1 MTVGR
6 KGERMSIALAEKF
19 APYTDELFK
28 AESKLP
34 LLTNQDFDWTGAH
47 TVKIYKISTM
57 PLNDYARN
65 RFTADPESPESISRY
80 GALLDLNAATEE
92 MILTQD
98 KSFIFNVDKMDQDE
112 TAQQLEAGKALAR
125 ELREVVIPTVDT
137 FVYDKIV
144 DGAGTTAEA
153 AALDKDT
160 VYPAILAGSEV
171 LDNNEVPDTDRV
183 LIVTPAVYSLLK
195 QAAPFDNNDVG
206 AELRM
211 QGVVGFLD
219 GMSVVRV
226 PAARLPEDTGFVIV
240 HPSAT
245 VCAYKLEDYNVHQ
258 NTPLSS
264 GDIVTGR
271 IVYDAFVL
279 ENKACGIY
287 VQPLASE

>member
-1 MTVGR
+1 MAI
-6 KGERMSIALAEKF
+6 ELAEKF

-47 TVKIYKISTM
+47 SVKIYKISTVQ
-57 PLNDYARN
+57 LNDYARN
-65 RFTADPESPESISRY
+65 RFAADPESTESISRY

-92 MILTQD
+92 MILSQD

-125 ELREVVIPTVDT
+125 EMREVVIPTVDT
-137 FVYDKIV
+137 YVYDKIV
-144 DGAGTTAEA
+144 NGAGMTATA
-153 AALDKDT
+153 AALTKDN
-160 VYPAILAGSEV
+160 VYQAILAGSEE

-183 LIVTPAVYSLLK
+183 LVVTPAVYTLLK
-195 QAAPFDNNDVG
+195 QAAQFDNSDVG
-206 AELRM
+206 AELRL
-211 QGVVGFLD
+211 QGVVGILD
-219 GMSVVRV
+219 GMNVLRV
-226 PAARLPEDTGFVIV
+226 PASRLPENIGFMIV

-271 IVYDAFVL
+271 IIYDAFVMD
-279 ENKACGIY
+279 NKACGIY
-287 VQPLASE
+287 VHPVQ

>member
-1 MTVGR
+1 MAI
-6 KGERMSIALAEKF
+6 ELAEKF

-47 TVKIYKISTM
+47 TVKIYKISTVQ
-57 PLNDYARN
+57 LNDYARN
-65 RFTADPESPESISRY
+65 RFAADPESTESISRY

-92 MILTQD
+92 MILSQD

-137 FVYDKIV
+137 YVYSKIV
-144 DGAGTTAEA
+144 TGAGKTATA
-153 AALDKDT
+153 AALTKDN
-160 VYPAILAGSEV
+160 VYQAILAGSEE

-183 LIVTPAVYSLLK
+183 LVVTPAVYTLLK
-195 QAAPFDNNDVG
+195 QAAQFDNSDVG
-206 AELRM
+206 AELRL
-211 QGVVGFLD
+211 QGVVGILD
-219 GMSVVRV
+219 GMNIVRV
-226 PAARLPEDTGFVIV
+226 PATRLPAKVGFMIV

-271 IVYDAFVL
+271 IIYDAFVMD
-279 ENKACGIY
+279 NKACGIY
-287 VQPLASE
+287 VHPVQ

>member
-1 MTVGR
+1 MAI
-6 KGERMSIALAEKF
+6 ELAEKF

-47 TVKIYKISTM
+47 TVKIYKISTVQ
-57 PLNDYARN
+57 LNDYARN
-65 RFTADPESPESISRY
+65 RFAADPESPESISRY

-92 MILTQD
+92 MILSQD

-137 FVYDKIV
+137 YVYDKIV
-144 DGAGTTAEA
+144 NGAGKTATA
-153 AALDKDT
+153 AALTKDN
-160 VYPAILAGSEV
+160 VYQAILAGSEE
-171 LDNNEVPDTDRV
+171 LDDNEVPDTDRV
-183 LIVTPAVYSLLK
+183 LIVTPAVYTLLK
-195 QAAPFDNNDVG
+195 QAAQFDNSDVG
-206 AELRM
+206 AELRL
-211 QGVVGFLD
+211 QGVVGILD
-219 GMSVVRV
+219 GMNVVRV
-226 PAARLPEDTGFVIV
+226 PASRLPEKIGFMIV

-271 IVYDAFVL
+271 IIYDAFVMD
-279 ENKACGIY
+279 NKACGIY
-287 VQPLASE
+287 VQPVQ

>member
-1 MTVGR
+1 MAI
-6 KGERMSIALAEKF
+6 ELAEKF

-47 TVKIYKISTM
+47 TVKIYKISTVQ
-57 PLNDYARN
+57 LNDYARN

-80 GALLDLNAATEE
+80 GALLDLNTATEE
-92 MILTQD
+92 MILSQD

-137 FVYDKIV
+137 YVYSKIV
-144 DGAGTTAEA
+144 TGAGKTATA
-153 AALDKDT
+153 AALTKDN
-160 VYPAILAGSEV
+160 VYQAILAGSEE

-183 LIVTPAVYSLLK
+183 LVVTPAVYTLLK
-195 QAAPFDNNDVG
+195 QAAQFDNSDVG
-206 AELRM
+206 AELRL
-211 QGVVGFLD
+211 QGVVGILD
-219 GMSVVRV
+219 GMNIVRV
-226 PAARLPEDTGFVIV
+226 PATRLPAKVGFMIV

-271 IVYDAFVL
+271 IIYDAFVMD
-279 ENKACGIY
+279 NKACGIY
-287 VQPLASE
+287 VHPVQ